1 MDVNKFLADWSAGEA
16 PTKMRLGQARVRSV
30 DSDPVYTITP
40 GQAVIVPTSQEWG
53 TSEIVANYLGEY
65 PPRPGASCWY
75 ATDGVDRIILGMMG
89 PDGPPS
95 ASISLTAATATTTAT
110 NSTVAMTTTEYDPW
124 NMTDSSTG
132 TGITIPAGGMY
143 AIAGFQTYAA
153 NATGYRQISLRRNG
167 GLLESIR
174 LPTTTASNP
183 ILGLTMPGYPLD
195 KGDIISMTGQQ
206 TSGTTINMNAA
217 SLSVQYVGRRRS
229 TSGTATLITDGS
241 FENNDIT
248 SADSAW
254 NFTNATS
261 ATWSLDGSFGK
272 FYTGVVGLKGVHA
285 AGTVSTVVSSNT
297 VISVVPRQ
305 KLRISAYV
313 HANAFIAPSATT
325 GAQFMLFTSAD
336 GTPEYLQTGTT
347 ATLAGTTFIT
357 TAYLPITADIT
368 VPDGAFV
375 ARVGFKTMSTATNT
389 VWWDEIVA
397 TEVIS

>member
-65 PPRPGASCWY
+65 PPRPGGSCWY
-75 ATDGVDRIILGMMG
+75 ATDGVDRIIMGMMG

-95 ASISLTAATATTTAT
+95 ASISLTSATATTTAGT
-110 NSTVAMTTTEYDPW
+110 TVIAMTTTEFDPW
-124 NMTDSSTG
+124 NMTDTAG
-132 TGITIPAGGMY
+132 TGLTIPATGMY
-143 AIAGFQTYAA
+143 AISGFATWNQ
-153 NATGYRQISLRRNG
+153 NGTGYRELTLRRNG
-167 GLLESIR
+167 SVLERNRAQTI
-174 LPTTTASNP
+174 TTAFNP
-183 ILGLTMPGYPLD
+183 IQNLTLPGFPCN
-195 KGDIISMTGQQ
+195 KGDIISMVGIQ
-206 TSGTTINMNAA
+206 TSGANLNLNAA
-217 SLSVQYVGRRRS
+217 SLYVQYVGRRRS
-229 TSGTATLITDGS
+229 TSGTATLIADGS

-248 SADSAW
+248 SSDSAW

-261 ATWSLDGSFGK
+261 ATWSLDGSFNK
-272 FYTGVVGLKGVHA
+272 FYTGVVGLKGIHA

-297 VISVVPRQ
+297 VIPVVPRQ

-313 HANAFIAPSATT
+313 QANAFIASSSTT
-325 GAQFMLFTSAD
+325 GAQFLLFTSAD
-336 GTPEYLQTGTT
+336 GTPQYLETGTT
-347 ATLAGTTFIT
+347 TPAGGTSVIT
-357 TAYLPITADIT
+357 TAYLPITTDIT
-368 VPDGAFV
+368 VPAGAFV